1 MSDSA
6 ANFDAARR
14 VMVVSQL
21 RPQGVTDARVLA
33 AMGAVPRQDH
43 VSAANRAAAYGDRP
57 LRLDD
62 GSPMMPPAELGL
74 LLSRLAPRPGERA
87 LVVGGGAGYAAA
99 LLRHIGLEVESP
111 EDKGTAP
118 VDLILVEGA
127 IEQLPAALAKRLAP
141 GGRVGAAIVEDGVTR
156 LATGRATANSSAGQ
170 SIGFTS
176 FAEAQVPRLPGTS
189 SAPAFAF

>member
-6 ANFDAARR
+6 ANFDVARR
-14 VMVVSQL
+14 VMVTSQL

-33 AMGAVPRQDH
+33 AMGTVPRQDY
-43 VSAANRAAAYGDRP
+43 VPAASRASAYGDRP

-74 LLSRLAPRPGERA
+74 LLSRLAPRAGERA
-87 LVVGGGAGYAAA
+87 LVVGGGGGYAAA
-99 LLRHIGLEVESP
+99 LLRHIGLIVEAAG
-111 EDKGTAP
+111 DKGSGP
-118 VDLILVEGA
+118 VDLIVVEGA
-127 IEQLPAALAKRLAP
+127 IEQLPADARQAP
-141 GGRVGAAIVEDGVTR
+141 RAQRPGRRRDR
-156 LATGRATANSSAGQ
+156 RGRGDPPRHRPRRSVSSRPAV
-170 SIGFTS
+170 GFTS